1 MNLVQKPLV
10 MVMMLMMSLMMLMTL
25 MMFTMTSMLY
35 LYCAPICVSP
45 RYLHDDRMISDT
57 MLLEHWMECIMAR
70 PLGCCCVT
78 EIVLRGQ
85 PAVCSMSFVPPRAG
99 YPHCFQ
105 WKETGFGAKAG
116 VPEFAICFHRDGAV
130 QFGPEFLS
138 APNWCPCCSFL
149 PTGPQMDIVWFS
161 NFLGS
166 ATTIH

>member
-1 MNLVQKPLV
+1 MGIKNIQSSLCSSAAVAGSEDLQYLMNLVQKPLV

-35 LYCAPICVSP
+35 LYCTPICISP

-99 YPHCFQ
+99 NLFPLFPMERDRLWRQ
-105 WKETGFGAKAG
+105 GGSSR
-116 VPEFAICFHRDGAV
+116 ICDLLPPRWSSAV
-130 QFGPEFLS
+130 W
-138 APNWCPCCSFL
+138 A
-149 PTGPQMDIVWFS
+149 
-161 NFLGS
+161 
-166 ATTIH
+166 